1 MDKRKINL
9 NNLESFLAKAKNKLN
24 EGIEDIGDKN
34 MNFLEGFFS
43 DIKKEKENFE
53 NSIIN
58 QNKNEE
64 NNNDDNKE
72 IKFNKSILNSG
83 FEFEVEYKKELFNDM
98 INISDN
104 IDAPFNTDFKS
115 KSADLKK
122 D

>member
-53 NSIIN
+53 NRIIN

-64 NNNDDNKE
+64 NNIDDNKE

-104 IDAPFNTDFKS
+104 IDAPFDTDFKS